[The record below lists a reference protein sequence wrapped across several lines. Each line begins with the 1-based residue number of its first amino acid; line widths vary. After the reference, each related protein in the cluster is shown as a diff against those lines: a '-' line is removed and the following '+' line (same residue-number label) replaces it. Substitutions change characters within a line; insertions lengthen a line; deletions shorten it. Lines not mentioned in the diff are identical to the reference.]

1 MDKVT
6 ISLYELPVEH
16 IASYLKL
23 EDWKLVSDNN
33 RWYVFEGYE
42 DIDGDA
48 FEIALP
54 KNTQAPDYPVY
65 VDQIVNILSSLM
77 DKEPEKTANDILLY
91 DRDILMIRILENVDT
106 TSIPIHL
113 AAKQIPALKQLIAY
127 AASLEQDEKK
137 AKPHF
142 IQTAPTAGEMVKHYR
157 FGHTF
162 SGSFGYRI
170 ESPIKGN
177 VHFQRDMFKDESTAI
192 LPLERRIMER
202 IMKGLAAT
210 EKAVKLRD
218 VKPLINGC
226 DKGFNAKMCDAILK
240 MSDEQKEPI
249 EYRIKWSNKIHVS
262 NDLKHVKRVYIQK
275 RHFEYLE
282 TASKQL
288 KERALKERAPESV
301 TIEGRII
308 DLHSSDDPKSEDAKD
323 RSITVQWYQ
332 RQGRPRNVR
341 ITLQK
346 DNYIKAIQAHGDWK
360 IISVNGIMQR
370 KGSKWQLSEPRE
382 FKILR

>member
-1 MDKVT
+1 MNASV
-6 ISLYELPVEH
+6 YNLPLGH
-16 IASYLKL
+16 ITSYL
-23 EDWKLVSDNN
+23 ESEGWELVSDNE

-42 DIDGDA
+42 DLEGNP
-48 FEIALP
+48 FEIVLP
-54 KNTQAPDYPVY
+54 KNINAPDYRTY
-65 VDQIVNILSSLM
+65 VQHTVNILSSLK
-77 DKEPEKTANDILLY
+77 DKAPQTIADDILLY

-113 AAKQIPALKQLIAY
+113 ASKQIPALKQLIAH
-127 AASLEQDEKK
+127 AASLEQDENDD
-137 AKPHF
+137 KPHF
-142 IQTAPTAGEMVKHYR
+142 IQTAPTADKMVRHYR

-170 ESPIKGN
+170 ESPIKGK
-177 VHFQRDMFKDESTAI
+177 VHYDMFKDKPAI

-202 IMKGLAAT
+202 IIKGLATT
-210 EKAVKLRD
+210 EEAVKLRD
-218 VKPLINGC
+218 VKLLINGC
-226 DKGFNAKMCDAILK
+226 NKGFNANMCDAILK
-240 MSDEQKEPI
+240 MSDEQKGPI

-262 NDLKHVKRVYIQK
+262 NDLKHVKVVRIQK
-275 RHFEYLE
+275 MHFDYLE

-288 KERALKERAPESV
+288 KEREPESV
-301 TIEGRII
+301 TIEGCII

-332 RQGRPRNVR
+332 RQGRPQNVR

-346 DNYIKAIQAHGDWK
+346 DNYIKAIQAHSDWK
-360 IISVNGIMQR
+360 IISVNGKLQR
-370 KGSKWQLSEPRE
+370 KGSQWQLSEPRE

>member
-1 MDKVT
+1 MNASV
-6 ISLYELPVEH
+6 YNLPLGH
-16 IASYLKL
+16 ITSYLKS
-23 EDWKLVSDNN
+23 EGWELVSDNE
-33 RWYVFEGYE
+33 RWYVFEGCE
-42 DIDGDA
+42 DIDGEP
-48 FEIALP
+48 FEIVLP
-54 KNTQAPDYPVY
+54 KNINAPDYRTY
-65 VDQIVNILSSLM
+65 VQHTVKILSSLT
-77 DKEPEKTANDILLY
+77 DKAPQTIADDILLY

-127 AASLEQDEKK
+127 AASLEQDDENAKK
-137 AKPHF
+137 PYF

-162 SGSFGYRI
+162 FGSFGYRI

-177 VHFQRDMFKDESTAI
+177 VHFQRDMFQDESTAI

-202 IMKGLAAT
+202 IIKGLAAT
-210 EKAVKLRD
+210 EEAVKLRD
-218 VKPLINGC
+218 VKPLINGW
-226 DKGFNAKMCDAILK
+226 DKGFNANMCDAILK

-288 KERALKERAPESV
+288 KEQAPESV

-360 IISVNGIMQR
+360 IISVNGNLQR